1 MQGCLGAHCQ
11 VCRPSRAASVSRFGF
26 ELTRIESSNPI
37 RPATSSL
44 ANWLG
49 INRGC
54 SETPLNAALCDRALD
69 CSSRQNR
76 PKPVSE
82 PFRLTTSGLCRGEI
96 QRFPGSL
103 STLVRIQAGPVLQV
117 LPTGSPAHP
126 VIPAGDVL
134 RRSRRDFAAL
144 MPSCR
149 LLWVYPPLAPLSNGK
164 TSNPTPFRRLLPRYR
179 RDRNTSPD
187 SIVDR
192 TPKR

>member
-1 MQGCLGAHCQ
+1 MTTKRPVMGQYV
-11 VCRPSRAASVSRFGF
+11 VCETRTRSSRAVSRLSIWVGSYAEAGTAFHRAASHGCRRVPGDG
-26 ELTRIESSNPI
+26 TDCSNPY

-49 INRGC
+49 INWGR

-82 PFRLTTSGLCRGEI
+82 PFRLTTSGLCRGEV

-149 LLWVYPPLAPLSNGK
+149 LLWVYPPLAP
-164 TSNPTPFRRLLPRYR
+164 
-179 RDRNTSPD
+179 
-187 SIVDR
+187 
-192 TPKR
+192 